1 VPTVAPQFS
10 LERSLA
16 AAEARVGSVV
26 EKLAR
31 EPRVDLT
38 GAAGGSLA
46 YLLHRAHRE
55 SNAPMLVLCADGT
68 QAARVA
74 ADLRFFEHADAD
86 GSGASV
92 LMFPGAEQS
101 PFVDVAPDRR
111 SAMDRLAT
119 LFQLASGQPFA
130 FLVADIAALLR
141 RVPPADAIVRRSQL
155 LREGETLQR
164 DQFLAL
170 LTDGGYMRA
179 PVVEDPGT
187 FAVRGSLIDV
197 YPPRS
202 AEPFRIEV
210 DDDVIV
216 SIRRFDPDDQRTLG
230 DATEVAI
237 HPVREASA
245 GSVEL
250 ASAKEKLSDLCD
262 AANMPSSK
270 RRQLLEELGTGRSL
284 LGIEGFLPAFYDK
297 LASVFDYLPAK
308 TRIVALD
315 APELVRGAAEEL
327 ERAQAD
333 REAKVAAKGPAY
345 PLQALYLEE
354 EEFVT
359 RCRERQVLVVHR
371 LAISGRDAEE
381 ATTPLTEFLA
391 GDRSEVQTL
400 AADDQTVLA
409 GQLKARRAAKSGDDP
424 LAPLIAHC
432 KRFMDEGL
440 RVVLTAKTATQAER
454 LATLVRGYG
463 LPVNAPEPAT
473 LELVDQVPPG
483 QTRVLIGPLE
493 DGFTLVSEA
502 LTVIT
507 EREIFG
513 ERSSRRTK
521 VKKSRDKARAFVED
535 LRELR
540 TGDYVVHMEH
550 GIGRYLGLD
559 YKEVPVSRYEQLQ
572 GLVPKRVEVLVIE
585 YQSGDKLFLPVT
597 RLSQIEKFGGAEG
610 AQPKLDRLGGQTFE
624 RTKSRV
630 KSAVRKLA
638 DDLLA
643 LYASRRSR
651 TRPAYPPEG
660 RAYAEFEATF
670 PFEETEDQARA
681 IDEVQR
687 DLSGTTPMDRVVCGD
702 VGFGKTEVAM
712 RAAFRAAMSGRQ
724 VAVLCPTTV
733 LAQQHFNTFEERLRD
748 YPLRIEVLS
757 RFVTKQDQSRVIA
770 ALKDG
775 SCDVVIGTHRL
786 LSKDVRWKDLGLLV
800 VDEEQRFGVTHKER
814 VKQLKNEIDVLTLS
828 ATPIPRTLQLAVSG
842 MRELSIIATP
852 PTDRRAVRTFVTRW
866 DDHVLG
872 EAIRRELSRG
882 GQVFFVHN
890 RIERLHERAAQL
902 KVLVPEARI
911 ATAHGQMREG
921 LLEQTMTDFVAG
933 RYDVLCSTAIVE
945 NGLDIA
951 RANTILIDRA
961 DTFGLSQLY
970 QLRGRVGR
978 SRERA
983 YCYLIAPPE
992 SAMSDEARI
1001 RIEALTRFSQ
1011 LGSGFQVA
1019 SLDMEL
1025 RGAGDLLGAEQ
1036 SGNVAAVGL
1045 DLFVQMLEEAVAELR
1060 GETVVHDIDPELTL
1074 DFEHYL
1080 PDDYVSDVGLRLSLY
1095 KRFAMAEDEDTV
1107 ADIAAEMEDR
1117 FGPPPPPALSFVRAM
1132 NLKPALR
1139 ALRVLGCE
1147 ATPTRVTLHLAQDCP
1162 LPADKLVALVAR
1174 DKRYQLT
1181 PDLRLTRRFIQND
1194 PGDSVERVNSVL
1206 TELRSITPNA

>member
-1 VPTVAPQFS
+1 MPNVASQFS

-16 AAEARVGSVV
+16 VADARIGSVISRLRT
-26 EKLAR
+26 ET
-31 EPRVDLT
+31 RVDVT

-46 YLLHRAHRE
+46 YLLHRAHRDAAE
-55 SNAPMLVLCADGT
+55 PMLVICADST
-68 QAARVA
+68 AAGRIA
-74 ADLRFFEHADAD
+74 ADLRFFEHRD
-86 GSGASV
+86 GSV
-92 LMFPGAEQS
+92 LTYPGAETT

-111 SAMDRLAT
+111 SSMDRLAT
-119 LFQLASGQPFA
+119 LFHLATKRPFA
-130 FLVADIAALLR
+130 FLVADVGALLR
-141 RVPPADAIVRRSQL
+141 RVPPAEAITRRSRSLKEGDTLAREEFLSL
-155 LREGETLQR
+155 LSE
-164 DQFLAL
+164 A
-170 LTDGGYMRA
+170 GYMRT

-187 FAVRGSLIDV
+187 FAVRGSLLDV
-197 YPPRS
+197 YPPHA
-202 AEPFRIEV
+202 AEPYRIEV

-216 SIRRFDPDDQRTLG
+216 SIRRFDPDDQRTVG
-230 DATEVAI
+230 GAQEIAI
-237 HPVREASA
+237 HPVREALLGA
-245 GSVEL
+245 AEL
-250 ASAKEKLSDLCD
+250 DEAKSKLSDLCD
-262 AANMPSSK
+262 SFNMPSSK
-270 RRQLLEELGTGRSL
+270 RRALLDDLGTGRSL
-284 LGIEGFLPAFYDK
+284 LGIEGFLPAFYPH
-297 LASVFDYLPAK
+297 LSTLFDYLPAQ
-308 TRIVALD
+308 TRVVLFD
-315 APELVRGAAEEL
+315 GPELAREARGELDRAET
-327 ERAQAD
+327 D
-333 REAKVAAKGPAY
+333 RSAKVAAKGPAF
-345 PLQALYLEE
+345 ALEQLYANESEL
-354 EEFVT
+354 VA
-359 RCRERQVLVVHR
+359 RCQERRVCVVHR
-371 LAISGRDAEE
+371 LAIAGEDA
-381 ATTPLTEFLA
+381 
-391 GDRSEVQTL
+391 SEVLSDLTTFL
-400 AADDQTVLA
+400 RGDAASVLSLGADDQTVLA

-424 LAPLIAHC
+424 LAPLVGHA
-432 KRFMDEGL
+432 KRFMEEGL
-440 RVVLTAKTATQAER
+440 RVVLTAKTTTQAER

-463 LPVNAPEPAT
+463 LPVPAPEQAT

-513 ERSSRRTK
+513 ERSSRKSK

-559 YKEVPVSRYEQLQ
+559 YKEVPVSRFEQLQ
-572 GLVPKRVEVLVIE
+572 GMVPKRVEVLVVE
-585 YQSGDKLFLPVT
+585 YNGGDKLYLPVT

-610 AQPKLDRLGGQTFE
+610 ATPKLDRLGGQTFE

-643 LYASRRSR
+643 LYAARKAR

-670 PFEETEDQARA
+670 PFEETDDQARA
-681 IDEVQR
+681 IDEVMK
-687 DLSGTTPMDRVVCGD
+687 DLSSGIPMDRVVCGD

-733 LAQQHFNTFEERLRD
+733 LAQQHFNTFEDRMHD
-748 YPLRIEVLS
+748 YPLKIEVLS
-757 RFVTKQDQSRVIA
+757 RFVPKADQSRVVA
-770 ALKDG
+770 AIKDG
-775 SCDVVIGTHRL
+775 TCDIVIGTHRL
-786 LSKDVRWKDLGLLV
+786 LSKDVRFKNLGLLV

-866 DDHVLG
+866 DDHVIS

-902 KVLVPEARI
+902 QQLIPEARI
-911 ATAHGQMREG
+911 ATAHGQLREG
-921 LLEQTMTDFVAG
+921 LLERVMTDFVAG

-945 NGLDIA
+945 NGLDIS

-992 SAMSDEARI
+992 TQLSDEARM

-1045 DLFVQMLEEAVAELR
+1045 DLFVQMLDEAVAELR
-1060 GETVVHDIDPELTL
+1060 GEVVVHDIDPELTL

-1095 KRFAMAEDEDTV
+1095 KRFAMAEDEDAV

-1117 FGPPPPPALSFVRAM
+1117 FGPPPAPALSFVRAM
-1132 NLKPALR
+1132 TLKPALR
-1139 ALRVLGCE
+1139 ALRVLACE
-1147 ATPTRVTLHLAQDCP
+1147 ETKTRVTLHLAQDCP

-1181 PDLRLTRRFIQND
+1181 PDLRLSRKFAPDEQTQAD
-1194 PGDSVERVNSVL
+1194 AVERVNQVL
-1206 TELRSITPNA
+1206 SELRSLR